1 MQKVNKAVGCS
12 FRKVEHPRMLA
23 NDRMLVCPACRE
35 VLMRADVEG
44 FSACPFCS
52 YKFESSYELE
62 DFIMEPLV
70 DNWVRHQPGFAF
82 QVMQPPQT
90 SNGNE

>member
-1 MQKVNKAVGCS
+1 MRKENKRINYS
-12 FRKVEHPRMLA
+12 FRKVEHPKMLA

-35 VLMRADVEG
+35 VLMRADIEG

-70 DNWVRHQPGFAF
+70 DSWVRHQPGFSF
-82 QVMQPPQT
+82 QVLSSAP
-90 SNGNE
+90 SSSGNE